1 MNIVKGI
8 DRIALVLAILAAV
21 TGFILGLGETKD
33 RFKTKNPD
41 YKTWENKYD
50 ARIGYLEEEAAKK
63 LGQKKARE
71 SGIVVSPE
79 MLDTMWELKKDD
91 PILRDIVGSR
101 PIEYW
106 YPPLY
111 KGIIGGLIT
120 ASLFF
125 LVMLFGICGMTRG
138 IKRFS
143 LWIIRGFRDE

>member
-21 TGFILGLGETKD
+21 IGFILGLGETKG

-41 YKTWENKYD
+41 YKTWKEKYD
-50 ARIGYLEEEAAKK
+50 ARIDHLEKEAAKK

-71 SGIVVSPE
+71 FLVE
-79 MLDTMWELKKDD
+79 KYLMQEEFKEED
-91 PILRDIVGSR
+91 PILRNIVSSR
-101 PIEYW
+101 PSEYW

-111 KGIIGGLIT
+111 KSIIGGLIT

-125 LVMLFGICGMTRG
+125 LFVLFSICGMTRG

>member
-21 TGFILGLGETKD
+21 IGFIFGLGETKD
-33 RFKTKNPD
+33 RFKTKNRD
-41 YKTWENKYD
+41 YKTWKEKYD
-50 ARIGYLEEEAAKK
+50 ARIDYLEEAAKK
-63 LGQKKARE
+63 LGEKKARE
-71 SGIVVSPE
+71 FLVERSLIPE
-79 MLDTMWELKKDD
+79 VFEKDD
-91 PILRDIVGSR
+91 PVLRDIGSSR
-101 PIEYW
+101 PSEYW

-125 LVMLFGICGMTRG
+125 LVVLFSICGMTRG
-138 IKRFS
+138 MKRFS

>member
-21 TGFILGLGETKD
+21 TGFIVGLGETMD
-33 RFKTKNPD
+33 RFKTKTPD
-41 YKTWENKYD
+41 YKTWKEKYD
-50 ARIGYLEEEAAKK
+50 ARIDYLEEEAAKK

-71 SGIVVSPE
+71 SGIVSPE
-79 MLDTMWELKKDD
+79 MVDTMWELQKDD
-91 PILRDIVGSR
+91 PILRDIISSR
-101 PIEYW
+101 PTEYW

-125 LVMLFGICGMTRG
+125 LVVLFGICGMTRG

>member
-21 TGFILGLGETKD
+21 IGFILGLGETKG

-41 YKTWENKYD
+41 YKTWKEKYD
-50 ARIGYLEEEAAKK
+50 ARIDYLEKEAAKR

-71 SGIVVSPE
+71 FLVE
-79 MLDTMWELKKDD
+79 KYLMQEEFKEED
-91 PILRDIVGSR
+91 PILRNIISSR
-101 PIEYW
+101 PTKYW

-111 KGIIGGLIT
+111 KSIIGGLIT

-125 LVMLFGICGMTRG
+125 LVVLFSICGMTRG
-138 IKRFS
+138 IKRFF
-143 LWIIRGFRDE
+143 LWIIRGFSDE